1 MGFRDWIMKRNPIF
15 GSHWHRIGLL
25 RIVPAALA
33 MYLVIPV
40 YIFLHIICIKLLYN
54 TLICP
59 LLSIEPI
66 NLKNYIVFDRHII
79 SELSFIG
86 RFHCAY
92 CEYANGLCV
101 ATGVLLTQV
110 ATKGTA
116 PANPLLKLIAL
127 PLYLFT
133 SALTALTQS
142 ISNLSYNIGMA
153 PSLGLHKVSIQE
165 SYAIM
170 TSAGFGGEFNAFG
183 ALGRKFLRFENSN
196 ALILANALGQ
206 VESQWCPIKHLD
218 GPPETVLPEHHEF
231 FLERCDL
238 CKMRKILC
246 TEGSVSPRKPTW

>member
-1 MGFRDWIMKRNPIF
+1 MGFKDWIMKRNPIF

-40 YIFLHIICIKLLYN
+40 YFFLHIVCIKLLYN

-66 NLKNYIVFDRHII
+66 DLKNYIVFDRHII
-79 SELSFIG
+79 DSLSWTG
-86 RFHCAY
+86 RFHCLY

-101 ATGVLLTQV
+101 ATGALLTRV
-110 ATKGTA
+110 STEAKA
-116 PANPLLKLIAL
+116 PSNPFFRFITLL
-127 PLYLFT
+127 LYLFT

-142 ISNLSYNIGMA
+142 ISNLFYNVGMA
-153 PSLGLHKVSIQE
+153 PLLGLHKVSIKH
-165 SYAIM
+165 SYVIM
-170 TSAGFGGEFNAFG
+170 KAADFGDGFMTFG
-183 ALGRKFLRFENSN
+183 NIGRSFLRFENSS

-218 GPPETVLPEHHEF
+218 TPPETVLPEHHAF
-231 FLERCDL
+231 FIDRCEL
-238 CKMRKILC
+238 CKMRKVLC
-246 TEGSVSPRKPTW
+246 TEGSVSPRKPIW